1 MYPYSRIAGSGL
13 KAHKGGPHLE
23 WLTKSTR
30 PPKRYVTRCGTILTA
45 VVMLVWGTLVIV
57 NIAGAWP
64 TSTPSTVDVRV
75 VDTLGQVT
83 PAEIDSLQ
91 ARIARGAL
99 ATMRQS
105 AEASDTIR
113 VYAVVRRIDIVG
125 VSWDYRLL
133 LISVWFGALGS
144 LLHAGSSFVS
154 FAGNR
159 QLVASWVPWYIV
171 RPLLGAGLATVF
183 YVVMRAGLATTAGVP
198 LANVSHFTVAAAA
211 ALVGL
216 FTQRATLKLREV
228 FDALFPAR
236 EGDQHADALSGDE
249 SGGPPKITSL
259 NPAKVRAGT
268 DAVPV
273 EIVAD
278 HASDDVT
285 LVVDGKE
292 TEFERLETGNLRF
305 VLEADL
311 LAGKET
317 VEVILKSETGTS
329 EPARLTIIS

>member
-1 MYPYSRIAGSGL
+1 MVPPVSRSKSQRAAEFVRGL
-13 KAHKGGPHLE
+13 FVR
-23 WLTKSTR
+23 SSQ
-30 PPKRYVTRCGTILTA
+30 PPKLYVTRWGTLLTA
-45 VVMLVWGTLVIV
+45 VLMLGWGALVIT
-57 NIAGAWP
+57 NITGAWP
-64 TSTPSTVDVRV
+64 RSPTPATVDVRV

-83 PAEIDSLQ
+83 LSEIDSLQ
-91 ARIARGAL
+91 ARVASAAL
-99 ATMRQS
+99 AAVREFAATG
-105 AEASDTIR
+105 DTIR

-144 LLHAGSSFVS
+144 LLHAGSSFGS

-228 FDALFPAR
+228 FDALFPPQ
-236 EGDQHADALSGDE
+236 EGDQHADALGGDE
-249 SGGPPKITSL
+249 SVGPPRIASL
-259 NPAKVRAGT
+259 NPATVRAGT
-268 DAVPV
+268 DAVPI

-278 HASDDVT
+278 YASADAT
-285 LVVDGKE
+285 LIVGGE
-292 TEFERLETGNLRF
+292 ATEFVLLPTGNLSF

-311 LAGKET
+311 IATTGK
-317 VEVILKSETGTS
+317 VEVVLKSKAGTS
-329 EPARLTIIS
+329 EPARLIVTA

>member
-1 MYPYSRIAGSGL
+1 MGL
-13 KAHKGGPHLE
+13 FTQSSQA
-23 WLTKSTR
+23 
-30 PPKRYVTRCGTILTA
+30 PKRYVTRWGTLLTA
-45 VVMLVWGTLVIV
+45 VLMLGWGVLVIV

-64 TSTPSTVDVRV
+64 TSPPATVDVRV

-83 PAEIDSLQ
+83 PSEIDSLQ
-91 ARIARGAL
+91 ARVSRAAVTI
-99 ATMRQS
+99 MRES

-113 VYAVVRRIDIVG
+113 VHAVVRRIDIVG
-125 VSWDYRLL
+125 ASWDYRLL
-133 LISVWFGALGS
+133 LISLWFGALGS
-144 LLHAGSSFVS
+144 LLHAGSSFAS

-216 FTQRATLKLREV
+216 FTQRATLKLSDV
-228 FDALFPAR
+228 FDALFPPR
-236 EGDQHADALSGDE
+236 EGDQHADALGGDE
-249 SGGPPKITSL
+249 SSHPPRITSL
-259 NPAKVRAGT
+259 TPAMVRAGT
-268 DAVPV
+268 EAVPV

-278 HASDDVT
+278 YASDHIT

-292 TEFERLETGNLRF
+292 TEFERLSTGNLRF
-305 VLEADL
+305 VLDGDL
-311 LAGKET
+311 LVGKEA
-317 VEVILKSETGTS
+317 VEVFLKSEAGRS
-329 EPARLTIIS
+329 ESARLVINP